1 MKLYLAETIKRLR
14 LAQNLT
20 QEQLAERL
28 GVSYQSVSRW
38 EGGSSYPDI
47 ELIPE
52 IAAFFR
58 VSTDVIMGVE
68 KATME
73 YNLEKEKKRLRTG
86 EFASAEEELA
96 YTEELHR
103 KYPHDRDILI
113 HLIYLVSSAAGREE
127 ELKRLIGD
135 YFAHP
140 EAEKVYIDQCIG
152 LLAAAEQEENLP
164 ALLKKYAA
172 EEDLRRESL
181 LLYRAKRRNEPEKAV
196 LYRQYTLLSDLYR
209 LFHSLLP
216 GSVTPAWFN
225 WAQGSEQAVR
235 TKLAI
240 IAQLTD
246 STSAHP
252 VVGDGQPDLWYSERM
267 AYGYQLAGNLALAG
281 RTGEALA
288 LLEELVGLAERFYSL
303 PEGSVL
309 TFRCPGLNRLRA
321 TLRYGV
327 RNPDDVFDF
336 SENLHRCMRSEETF
350 FGVDLHHQREDEFD
364 HNVWC
369 PAWDIVPL
377 TDTGEWSCFDA
388 IRSDSRFS
396 ALVKRMERLILPI
409 QPA

>member
-1 MKLYLAETIKRLR
+1 VEPADLEDLTGLPLTIAGVQVGLTLRQQPGGSYRISVRTVAGMDACAIARRLGGGGHNRAAGCELEGNLENAKAAILAE
-14 LAQNLT
+14 
-20 QEQLAERL
+20 
-28 GVSYQSVSRW
+28 V
-38 EGGSSYPDI
+38 
-47 ELIPE
+47 
-52 IAAFFR
+52 
-58 VSTDVIMGVE
+58 
-68 KATME
+68 
-73 YNLEKEKKRLRTG
+73 
-86 EFASAEEELA
+86 
-96 YTEELHR
+96 
-103 KYPHDRDILI
+103 
-113 HLIYLVSSAAGREE
+113 
-127 ELKRLIGD
+127 
-135 YFAHP
+135 
-140 EAEKVYIDQCIG
+140 EAELTAQDEA
-152 LLAAAEQEENLP
+152 AAAEQEENLP